1 MRAFSL
7 SRGFRHNHVAWIA
20 WVRVAAVPF
29 ALVEVL
35 IERGNYPT
43 GYERWAW
50 TTTAVLAAGAGAAL
64 VVRNPFPGLV
74 LDLLVVSAYVC
85 VYSFEPSSPVRELFF
100 LVVLEGALLFGPRAA
115 LALPLASVP
124 ALVFFE
130 REASDRLEVPFDV
143 GHVLG
148 PAGLQL
154 LVGLVVAVRRRRVRT

>member
-7 SRGFRHNHVAWIA
+7 SLGFRHNHVAWIA
-20 WVRVAAVPF
+20 WARVAALPF
-29 ALVEVL
+29 ALAEVL
-35 IERGNYPT
+35 IERGNYPP

-50 TTTAVLAAGAGAAL
+50 TTTAVLAAGAAAAL
-64 VVRNPFPGLV
+64 VVRNAFPGLV

-100 LVVLEGALLFGPRAA
+100 LVVIEGALLLGPRAA
-115 LALPLASVP
+115 LALPLGSVP

-130 REASDRLEVPFDV
+130 REASDRLGVPFDI

-148 PAGLQL
+148 PVGLQL
-154 LVGLVVAVRRRRVRT
+154 VVGLVVAVLRRRVRS